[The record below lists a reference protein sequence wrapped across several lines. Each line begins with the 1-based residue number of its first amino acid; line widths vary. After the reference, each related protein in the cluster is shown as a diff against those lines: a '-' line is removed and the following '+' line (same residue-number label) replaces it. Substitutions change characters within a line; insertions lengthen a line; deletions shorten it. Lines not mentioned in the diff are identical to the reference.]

1 MPHICFME
9 ILVSIQEYLNG
20 NMPYNEAVLLY
31 NRIGTSSAIKKLLE
45 SGEDDYSRDKLKAE
59 FQKIVSN
66 LQANKEE
73 NNFKSFTKSKNEG
86 AVQVELLPA
95 NLREEYHKL
104 RPIIGEIRN
113 LHAKLPMY
121 STKEERFDT
130 AKRIVELV
138 AKRRIIWDRID
149 YFKEHGVDHPIYQAP
164 VIVEAPAETATKIT
178 LFEAKHKLNLL
189 RSQRTK
195 LKNKIHRFEDYTR
208 VCKEIDE
215 LNNLISN
222 G

>member
-1 MPHICFME
+1 
-9 ILVSIQEYLNG
+9 
-20 NMPYNEAVLLY
+20 MPYKEAVLLY
-31 NRIGTSSAIKKLLE
+31 NRIGMSSALKKLLE
-45 SGEDDYSRDKLKAE
+45 TGEDDYSRDKLKSE
-59 FQKIVSN
+59 FEKIASG
-66 LQANKEE
+66 LQSNKEE

-86 AVQVELLPA
+86 SFKVELLPA

-121 STKEERFDT
+121 STKEERFNT
-130 AKRIVELV
+130 ASRIIELV
-138 AKRRIIWDRID
+138 HKRRIIWDRID
-149 YFKEHGVDHPIYQAP
+149 YFKEHGADHPIYQVP
-164 VIVEAPAETATKIT
+164 VVVEAPEVVATKIT
-178 LFEAKHKLNLL
+178 LLEAKHKLRLL

-195 LKNKIHRFEDYTR
+195 LRDKIHRFEDYTR

-215 LNNLISN
+215 LNTLIAN